1 MYNKKCC
8 AVTLRMQG
16 ALVRANP
23 RSGDV
28 LAPSTHLA
36 QRGGHGCVSIRER
49 ARRLPAG
56 LPRRENFI
64 KLHTPSS
71 DTHTLGTEEMQC
83 SVTLESDHNGGNVKM
98 KTINNYKNPYKKEPN
113 LDNIVDQ
120 LCTRLQDIKDQEG
133 ASRVGMPTCSI
144 EETEAVRRY
153 YAAFPALKKGRESP
167 LPYYLPPPAW
177 CRKSAPDSKIKM
189 QSELT
194 VSKDW
199 NAKNKKITSGKERR
213 NSYHGQKKN
222 KKRCNSY
229 SRSFDSKE
237 NLPEWVTHEG
247 VWDMESQDPVKEFIR
262 AIALDEG
269 YGTCENT
276 VTDEIKEITKG
287 KIGMNENMVPDW
299 DDSLDLDAEWVI
311 TEDLNPRVRTPMEE
325 ELYAKFEAKFDRSIE
340 ALWSKD
346 QNTPDDEYQDLPI
359 DFQDLL
365 SSPSDRLF
373 ADPSAEKCSL
383 ISLTES
389 IWSTEA
395 ADFPPPLDR
404 GDSPSRIV
412 DALHDRFRPLNLA
425 DVVEPEPREL
435 EGRDLRCADYRREH
449 DALVHGD
456 QPQPRSQRL
465 RRGSAAPQ
473 RGARRGPAARAPA
486 PRSPPRR
493 APSRPREDLL
503 TSARTHFRPIRRES
517 DAEPPRYADGD
528 TFDIA
533 GDPDTVD
540 FHRSRSG
547 GLYLGSSLER
557 YLEYRATR
565 SIDYGRLNLTE
576 AQRCPDL
583 DEPGLRLRFPLRQRD
598 AGVQTSRRA
607 SPAPRRRGL
616 GAVRSAAAP
625 PRRCAPAPRAPS
637 GAAASAAPAHC
648 RRRARA
654 PPDELSRDWEELLS
668 DISAA
673 AAGARGGRGG
683 RGRASRGPQAAAQR
697 GPALRGHMHSPARA
711 LPAVLL
717 AGSGC
722 GPPAHALGF
731 DLPIYCAATL
741 SDSGYAFRPAIAKD
755 VPTVA
760 AALMPSL

>member
-1 MYNKKCC
+1 
-8 AVTLRMQG
+8 
-16 ALVRANP
+16 
-23 RSGDV
+23 
-28 LAPSTHLA
+28 
-36 QRGGHGCVSIRER
+36 
-49 ARRLPAG
+49 
-56 LPRRENFI
+56 
-64 KLHTPSS
+64 
-71 DTHTLGTEEMQC
+71 
-83 SVTLESDHNGGNVKM
+83 M

-189 QSELT
+189 QSELS

-199 NAKNKKITSGKERR
+199 NTKNKKLTSGKERR

-222 KKRCNSY
+222 NKKRCNSY

-237 NLPEWVTHEG
+237 ILPEWVTHEG
-247 VWDMESQDPVKEFIR
+247 VWDMETQDPVKEFIR

-276 VTDEIKEITKG
+276 VTDEIKELTEG

-299 DDSLDLDAEWVI
+299 DDSLDLDGGWVI

-383 ISLTES
+383 ISFTES

-404 GDSPSRIV
+404 GDSPSRIA

-425 DVVEPEPREL
+425 DVAEPEPREL
-435 EGRDLRCADYRREH
+435 ESFALYEGDDIY
-449 DALVHGD
+449 DALTTVANTM
-456 QPQPRSQRL
+456 RSFTAINHSRDRSGFVEVPP
-465 RRGSAAPQ
+465 RRGRS
-473 RGARRGPAARAPA
+473 RATRPA
-486 PRSPPRR
+486 PRDPPARP
-493 APSRPREDLL
+493 PSCRPREDLL
-503 TSARTHFRPIRRES
+503 TSARTHFRPIRRET

-528 TFDIA
+528 TFDIC
-533 GDPDTVD
+533 GDPDTVE
-540 FHRSRSG
+540 FRRSDSG
-547 GLYLGSSLER
+547 GLYLGEGEER
-557 YLEYRATR
+557 YLEYRAVR
-565 SIDYGRLNLTE
+565 SIDYGRLNLTP

-583 DEPGLRLRFPLRQRD
+583 DEPGLRLRFPLRQCD
-598 AGVQTSRRA
+598 AAVQTDEP
-607 SPAPRRRGL
+607 PA
-616 GAVRSAAAP
+616 SAAAAAAAAWAP
-625 PRRCAPAPRAPS
+625 CEECGRAAKKMRPSAARSIWSQRACRVCAPAPPAPPAPP
-637 GAAASAAPAHC
+637 AAAP
-648 RRRARA
+648 
-654 PPDELSRDWEELLS
+654 PPDELSREWEELLS

-673 AAGARGGRGG
+673 HAQYAGGEAPDEGRGD
-683 RGRASRGPQAAAQR
+683 RKRRHSAALRCAAQCTH
-697 GPALRGHMHSPARA
+697 PHARF
-711 LPAVLL
+711 LPCCTL
-717 AGSGC
+717 AT
-722 GPPAHALGF
+722 
-731 DLPIYCAATL
+731 D
-741 SDSGYAFRPAIAKD
+741 RPL
-755 VPTVA
+755 TR
-760 AALMPSL
+760 

>member
-1 MYNKKCC
+1 
-8 AVTLRMQG
+8 
-16 ALVRANP
+16 
-23 RSGDV
+23 
-28 LAPSTHLA
+28 
-36 QRGGHGCVSIRER
+36 
-49 ARRLPAG
+49 
-56 LPRRENFI
+56 
-64 KLHTPSS
+64 
-71 DTHTLGTEEMQC
+71 
-83 SVTLESDHNGGNVKM
+83 M

-189 QSELT
+189 QSELS

-199 NAKNKKITSGKERR
+199 NTKNKKLTSGKERR

-222 KKRCNSY
+222 NKKRCNSY

-237 NLPEWVTHEG
+237 ILPEWVTHEG
-247 VWDMESQDPVKEFIR
+247 VWDMETQDPVKEFIR

-276 VTDEIKEITKG
+276 VTDEIKELTEG

-299 DDSLDLDAEWVI
+299 DDSLDLDAGWVI

-383 ISLTES
+383 ISFTES

-404 GDSPSRIV
+404 GDSPSRIA
-412 DALHDRFRPLNLA
+412 DALHDRFRPLNLT
-425 DVVEPEPREL
+425 DVAEPEPREL
-435 EGRDLRCADYRREH
+435 ESFALYEGEDIY
-449 DALVHGD
+449 DALTAVANTM
-456 QPQPRSQRL
+456 RSFTAINHSRD
-465 RRGSAAPQ
+465 
-473 RGARRGPAARAPA
+473 
-486 PRSPPRR
+486 RSGFVEVPPRR
-493 APSRPREDLL
+493 ARPRAARPPRDPPARPPSCRPREDLL
-503 TSARTHFRPIRRES
+503 TSARTHFRPIRRET

-528 TFDIA
+528 TFDIC
-533 GDPDTVD
+533 GDPDTVE
-540 FHRSRSG
+540 FRRSDSG
-547 GLYLGSSLER
+547 GLYLGDGVER
-557 YLEYRATR
+557 YLEYRAVR
-565 SIDYGRLNLTE
+565 SIDYGRLNLTP

-583 DEPGLRLRFPLRQRD
+583 DEPGLRLRFPLRQCD
-598 AGVQTSRRA
+598 AGVQTD
-607 SPAPRRRGL
+607 SPPA
-616 GAVRSAAAP
+616 SAAAAAAAAWAP
-625 PRRCAPAPRAPS
+625 CEECGRAAKKMRPSAARSIWSQRACRACMPAPAAPP
-637 GAAASAAPAHC
+637 AAAP
-648 RRRARA
+648 
-654 PPDELSRDWEELLS
+654 PPDELSREWEELLS

-673 AAGARGGRGG
+673 HAQYAGGEADEGRGD
-683 RGRASRGPQAAAQR
+683 RKRRHSAALRCAAQCTHPHAR
-697 GPALRGHMHSPARA
+697 FLPCCTLAL
-711 LPAVLL
+711 
-717 AGSGC
+717 
-722 GPPAHALGF
+722 
-731 DLPIYCAATL
+731 D
-741 SDSGYAFRPAIAKD
+741 RPL
-755 VPTVA
+755 TR
-760 AALMPSL
+760 

>member
-1 MYNKKCC
+1 MITSNYTND
-8 AVTLRMQG
+8 AIVI
-16 ALVRANP
+16 
-23 RSGDV
+23 S
-28 LAPSTHLA
+28 
-36 QRGGHGCVSIRER
+36 
-49 ARRLPAG
+49 
-56 LPRRENFI
+56 
-64 KLHTPSS
+64 KL
-71 DTHTLGTEEMQC
+71 
-83 SVTLESDHNGGNVKM
+83 
-98 KTINNYKNPYKKEPN
+98 EPN

-120 LCTRLQDIKDQEG
+120 LCTQLQDIKDQESS
-133 ASRVGMPTCSI
+133 SRVGMPTCSI

-177 CRKSAPDSKIKM
+177 CRKSAPDSNTKM
-189 QSELT
+189 QSELS

-199 NAKNKKITSGKERR
+199 NNKNKKLTSGKERR

-222 KKRCNSY
+222 NKKRCNSY

-237 NLPEWVTHEG
+237 ILPEWVTHEG
-247 VWDMESQDPVKEFIR
+247 VWDMETQDPVKEFIR

-276 VTDEIKEITKG
+276 VTDEIKEISQG
-287 KIGMNENMVPDW
+287 KIRMNENMVPEW
-299 DDSLDLDAEWVI
+299 DDSLDFDAEWVI

-404 GDSPSRIV
+404 GDSPSRIA
-412 DALHDRFRPLNLA
+412 DALHDRFRPLNLT

-435 EGRDLRCADYRREH
+435 ESFALYEGDEIY
-449 DALVHGD
+449 DALSTVANTM
-456 QPQPRSQRL
+456 RSFTAINHSRD
-465 RRGSAAPQ
+465 
-473 RGARRGPAARAPA
+473 
-486 PRSPPRR
+486 RSGFVEVPPRR
-493 APSRPREDLL
+493 NRALGLRQHAVARESAPRPPSRPREDLL
-503 TSARTHFRPIRRES
+503 TSARTHFRPIRREN

-528 TFDIA
+528 TFDIC

-540 FHRSRSG
+540 FRRSESG
-547 GLYLGSSLER
+547 GLYLGTGQER

-565 SIDYGRLNLTE
+565 SIDYGRLNLTA

-583 DEPGLRLRFPLRQRD
+583 DEPGLRLRFPLRQSD
-598 AGVQTSRRA
+598 AGVQTDT
-607 SPAPRRRGL
+607 P
-616 GAVRSAAAP
+616 VDSAAAAAAAAWAACEECGRAAKKMRP
-625 PRRCAPAPRAPS
+625 SAARSIWSQRACLRCAPAAPAP
-637 GAAASAAPAHC
+637 AAAP
-648 RRRARA
+648 
-654 PPDELSRDWEELLS
+654 PPDELSREWEELLS

-673 AAGARGGRGG
+673 HAQYADGGAGGGGGVGAGAGCEAAEET
-683 RGRASRGPQAAAQR
+683 RADRKRRHSAALRCAAQCTHPHAR
-697 GPALRGHMHSPARA
+697 FLPCCTLAL
-711 LPAVLL
+711 
-717 AGSGC
+717 
-722 GPPAHALGF
+722 
-731 DLPIYCAATL
+731 D
-741 SDSGYAFRPAIAKD
+741 RPL
-755 VPTVA
+755 TR
-760 AALMPSL
+760 